1 MKEMVQE
8 PGDRETMFTGLLEG
22 HTGDE
27 ETGGEAEVVV
37 MHRRC
42 CCTIL

>member
-1 MKEMVQE
+1 MKELVQE
-8 PGDRETMFTGLLEG
+8 PGDRESMFTGLLEG

-27 ETGGEAEVVV
+27 ETGADAEVV
-37 MHRRC
+37 MQRRC